1 MNRKFFEMCKTE
13 RMNNLK
19 WFYNCLSTYIFII
32 DYNHYYIKEAIFG
45 ASKRCHVRWNILGQS
60 FCHVSLNS
68 TYYSKL
74 ATKRVEFF
82 ELCIK
87 PIDWPNKCTKSYL
100 QTLGTSFC
108 FSSLRQLNTYLLR
121 RSGSPVKR

>member
-45 ASKRCHVRWNILGQS
+45 ASKG
-60 FCHVSLNS
+60 CHVSINILIQSMNHVILN
-68 TYYSKL
+68 
-74 ATKRVEFF
+74 F
-82 ELCIK
+82 
-87 PIDWPNKCTKSYL
+87 IDYFASPKIQAMFW
-100 QTLGTSFC
+100 
-108 FSSLRQLNTYLLR
+108 LN
-121 RSGSPVKR
+121 